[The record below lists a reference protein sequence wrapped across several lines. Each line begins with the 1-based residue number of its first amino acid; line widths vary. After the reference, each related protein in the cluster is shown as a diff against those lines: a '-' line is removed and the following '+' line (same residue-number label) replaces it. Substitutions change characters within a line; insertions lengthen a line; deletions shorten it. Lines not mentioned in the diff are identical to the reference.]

1 MPSCRMFRTKRS
13 GLVRRL
19 WRSRLIPD
27 TEGRDGNGQ
36 TSECCCGGDELFGNN
51 PEKIP
56 KTELGPMT
64 PSGSPP
70 EGDARGVRGR
80 SPAGSSG
87 GFGVTPDQDGGAVCV
102 QQQQRSPRSTQDR
115 EGRTVTCCLFKDRD
129 HSELRAPEAAQG
141 IRDSGSCHFGLRKLG
156 ASPEALEAMPRTVLE
171 QELKA
176 ATYSLLKRLKEK
188 ALDTLLEAV
197 ESRGGMPSDCVM
209 VSRTEVRLGGHVAS
223 PPLLVCRLYRW
234 SDLQHPAQLK
244 PLCECKS
251 FGAPDSL
258 TVCCNPYHYSR
269 LCGPESPPPPY
280 SRLSPNEEHKPLDL
294 SDSTLSYTE
303 TEAASSS
310 NATPGEF
317 SDTSVSPDAPKQS
330 HWCNV
335 AYWEHRTR
343 VGRLYTVYEHS
354 VSIFYDLPQGTGFCL
369 GQLNLE
375 HRSSTVQRTRGKIG
389 YGILLS
395 KEPDGV
401 WAYNR
406 SEHPIFVN
414 SPTLDVPNSRTLVV
428 RKVMP
433 GFSIKV
439 FDYERSCLLR
449 HTTEVDF
456 LDGPYDPNSVRI
468 SFAKGWGPCYS
479 RQFITSCPCWLEIL
493 LNNHR

>member
-1 MPSCRMFRTKRS
+1 MFRTKRS

-27 TEGRDGNGQ
+27 KEGDDGNGQ
-36 TSECCCGGDELFGNN
+36 TSEGCRDDVFANN
-51 PEKIP
+51 PQKIP
-56 KTELGPMT
+56 KTEFRPVTAGEAGGPA
-64 PSGSPP
+64 
-70 EGDARGVRGR
+70 EV
-80 SPAGSSG
+80 
-87 GFGVTPDQDGGAVCV
+87 VDQDGGAGGA
-102 QQQQRSPRSTQDR
+102 QDQGGPRSAQDSDS
-115 EGRTVTCCLFKDRD
+115 RTVTCCLFKERD
-129 HSELRAPEAAQG
+129 HSELRAPEASPG
-141 IRDSGSCHFGLRKLG
+141 GRDPAGSCHLAFRGLGQRDPG
-156 ASPEALEAMPRTVLE
+156 SPEAGQEAMPRAVHE
-171 QELKA
+171 QELKS
-176 ATYSLLKRLKEK
+176 ATHSLLKKLKEK

-197 ESRGGMPSDCVM
+197 ESKGGLPSDCVL
-209 VSRTEVRLGGHVAS
+209 VSRTELRLGGHVAS
-223 PPLLVCRLYRW
+223 PQLLVCKLYRW

-251 FGAPDSL
+251 YWGPDSP

-280 SRLSPNEEHKPLDL
+280 SRLSPNEEHKPLD
-294 SDSTLSYTE
+294 
-303 TEAASSS
+303 ASM
-310 NATPGEF
+310 
-317 SDTSVSPDAPKQS
+317 SPDAPKTS

-395 KEPDGV
+395 KEADGV

-414 SPTLDVPNSRTLVV
+414 SPTLDAPSGRSLVV

-433 GFSIKV
+433 GFSVKV

-449 HTTEVDF
+449 YGAGAE
-456 LDGPYDPNSVRI
+456 LPDGPYDPNSVRI

>member
-1 MPSCRMFRTKRS
+1 MFRTKRS

-27 TEGRDGNGQ
+27 TEGEDGNGK
-36 TSECCCGGDELFGNN
+36 TSEGCRDDLFGNN

-64 PSGSPP
+64 PSGSLV
-70 EGDARGVRGR
+70 GHAGGVCAR
-80 SPAGSSG
+80 SPAASG
-87 GFGVTPDQDGGAVCV
+87 GPGAPADRDGAAVCA
-102 QQQQRSPRSTQDR
+102 QQQGSPRSAQDS
-115 EGRTVTCCLFKDRD
+115 ECRTVTCCLFKDRD
-129 HSELRAPEAAQG
+129 HRELRGPETAQG
-141 IRDSGSCHFGLRKLG
+141 TTDPGSCHFALRGLGPRRSG
-156 ASPEALEAMPRTVLE
+156 PPEPQEAMPRALLD
-171 QELKA
+171 QELKS

-188 ALDTLLEAV
+188 ALDTLVEAV

-209 VSRTEVRLGGHVAS
+209 ISRTELRLGGHVAS
-223 PPLLVCRLYRW
+223 PQLLVCKLYRW
-234 SDLQHPAQLK
+234 SDLQHSAQLK

-251 FGAPDSL
+251 FGAPDSPI
-258 TVCCNPYHYSR
+258 VCCNPYHYSR

-280 SRLSPNEEHKPLDL
+280 SRLSPNEEHKPLD
-294 SDSTLSYTE
+294 
-303 TEAASSS
+303 ASM
-310 NATPGEF
+310 
-317 SDTSVSPDAPKQS
+317 SPDAPKQS

-343 VGRLYTVYEHS
+343 VGRLYTVYQHS

-414 SPTLDVPNSRTLVV
+414 SPTLDMPSSRTLVV

-433 GFSIKV
+433 GYSIKV
-439 FDYERSCLLR
+439 FDYERSSLLR
-449 HTTEVDF
+449 HTTEADL
-456 LDGPYDPNSVRI
+456 LDGPFDPNSVRI